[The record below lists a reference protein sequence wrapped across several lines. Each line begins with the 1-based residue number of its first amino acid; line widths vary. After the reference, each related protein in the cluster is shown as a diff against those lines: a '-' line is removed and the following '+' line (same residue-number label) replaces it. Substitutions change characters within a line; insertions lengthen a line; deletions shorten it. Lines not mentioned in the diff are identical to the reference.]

1 MNTVDKHT
9 QGICGNCGAGE
20 GLHHYETRQCP
31 KNGVE
36 EWRDGK
42 KQEWQETFFENRK
55 WQQLIASAPDLLE
68 ALQQVVT
75 CDTLSDHLKSVAQS
89 AINKALNI

>member
-9 QGICGNCGAGE
+9 PGLWKVMGVGIYSAGNWHIATINPYSPE
-20 GLHHYETRQCP
+20 SSNSEA
-31 KNGVE
+31 NAS
-36 EWRDGK
+36 
-42 KQEWQETFFENRK
+42 
-55 WQQLIASAPDLLE
+55 LIASAPDLLK